1 MDDPIWI
8 TREFAVAV
16 HRRQLAEHGGADG
29 VRDLG
34 LLESALSR
42 PRHLFAYSDPTPD
55 VPTMAAAYGF
65 GIAKNHPFLD
75 GNKRT
80 AFVVC
85 RSFMILN
92 GHDLTATRE
101 ARYQT
106 FLDLAADAISE
117 SDLIVWLH
125 ANSKQL

>member
-106 FLDLAADAISE
+106 FLDLAAGAISE